1 VTFFFDSVKC
11 LINDSRLEAIV
22 FSFASNCWV
31 WEFVVLVLANSHEF
45 AFIVVATVSFF
56 SSRRDSSFEVRNH
69 RTGIVP

>member
-1 VTFFFDSVKC
+1 
-11 LINDSRLEAIV
+11 V

-45 AFIVVATVSFF
+45 AFIVVVTVSFF